1 MSEAALFSV
10 PISKVYLARDE
21 NRSGGGRLAAI
32 KENMQRPISALVILN
47 NLINILGS
55 VMVGY
60 KAADVLGN
68 DWKGYF
74 AGSLTF
80 LIIVFSEIIPK
91 TVGERYNLR
100 VSLLVATPEIADR
113 DMERRV
119 YVGAGHTHEE
129 LARVYV

>member
-1 MSEAALFSV
+1 MTTLILLVLALVLASGLTSMSEAALFSV

-21 NRSGGGRLAAI
+21 NRSGSGRLAAI

-100 VSLLVATPEIADR
+100 ISLLVATPLT
-113 DMERRV
+113 V
-119 YVGAGHTHEE
+119 VT
-129 LARVYV
+129 